1 MALFDEWYHKGHEIV
16 HEVMKELGIEDE
28 HKAFRLLRAVLQ
40 TLRDR
45 LPANEGKDFASQLP
59 MVLKAVWCDGWDPT
73 RVPDKSIKHKQAF
86 LEKVMSHPGI
96 KQPADI
102 SDLDEAERVT
112 TAVFKVLKNHITYG
126 EVKDVLGEL
135 PEDVREL
142 FEKA

>member
-45 LPANEGKDFASQLP
+45 LPASEGKDFASQLP

-73 RVPDKSIKHKQAF
+73 KVPDKSIKHKKDF
-86 LEKVMSHPGI
+86 LERLMNHPGLRR
-96 KQPADI
+96 PADI
-102 SDLDEAERVT
+102 ADLEEAERV
-112 TAVFKVLKNHITYG
+112 AVGVFKVLKNHVSYG
-126 EVKDVLGEL
+126 EIKDVLSEL
-135 PEDVREL
+135 PEDIREM

>member
-1 MALFDEWYHKGHEIV
+1 MALFDEWYHKGHQIV

-45 LPANEGKDFASQLP
+45 LPASEGKDFASQLP

-73 RVPDKSIKHKQAF
+73 KVPDKNIKHRQDF
-86 LEKVMSHPGI
+86 LERIMNHPGI
-96 KQPADI
+96 KRPADI
-102 SDLDEAERVT
+102 KDLEEAERVAL
-112 TAVFKVLKNHITYG
+112 AVFRVLKNHISYG

-135 PEDVREL
+135 PEDIREML
-142 FEKA
+142 EKA